1 MCGVNTYHEAGPHFG
16 GVSAVCA
23 ARNKSLELLQLSHQ
37 TPVCKQNYMITN
49 AINMTHLTGRVPF
62 QFMYMYM
69 YIHVYNTN
77 TDIDC
82 TPSTCTCIYLFSDS
96 KLSTFFCRR
105 RLSLVHSLTL
115 NRVVQVYNI
124 HVHVQVYNIQSCT
137 CIYLYKRAPP

>member
-49 AINMTHLTGRVPF
+49 AINIPHLTGRVPF
-62 QFMYMYM
+62 QL
-69 YIHVYNTN
+69 HVYNTN

-82 TPSTCTCIYLFSDS
+82 TPNTCIYM
-96 KLSTFFCRR
+96 
-105 RLSLVHSLTL
+105 
-115 NRVVQVYNI
+115 
-124 HVHVQVYNIQSCT
+124 SCT
-137 CIYLYKRAPP
+137 CSQTPSSPLSSAGAGYHWCIASLCTGWCKSITYMYMYIYLYKRAPP